1 MTTTPEPIGPHLHA
15 TVAAWTAANQIAEQ
29 ITEAN
34 LPTVLG
40 TLAERWEQEAAT
52 AEATIGHFK
61 GPAAAT
67 LDAEVSERARI
78 YRQAAADLRDVLRT
92 GLIPHDL
99 MTRTERQQR
108 GATTP
113 PPADSAPS

>member
-108 GATTP
+108 DATTP